1 MTRPLHVVL
10 FLAIATA
17 ASAASTNAIPSA
29 PSRHWVFFRD
39 KHLADDQ
46 AATRALS
53 DQRSALSAKT
63 LARRAARRS
72 APGLLDQRDLPV
84 APQYIA
90 AIRNTGAQT
99 RHESRWLNAVSVTA
113 TPDQLRA
120 IAALPFVQ
128 HTQPLARAARRI
140 PIPVEPA
147 PIDSAAPRGAG
158 PDAFYGPSYPQ
169 LVQINAVAA
178 HTAGYT
184 GQGVIV
190 GILDTGFNR
199 THVAFNQTVNAHP
212 VQIIDEYDFIVGDF
226 NTAQEP
232 SDPQGQSNHGTY
244 ILGTMAA
251 YFPGTLVGAA
261 YNASFVLAKTED
273 TSQEIPEE
281 EDAYVA
287 GLEWIE
293 AHGADMVTSS
303 LGYIDWYTQA
313 DLNGLIGVTTVA
325 VNIATENGLICCTAA
340 GNEGNDANP
349 ATSQLIAPADAFDVL
364 TCGAVDL
371 NGLIAWFS
379 SDGPTADGRVK
390 PELLARGVDTI
401 TTSAVSNNIIPVNG
415 TSLSTP
421 LLAGGTALVIQAHPN
436 WSPDKVRRA
445 YFHTASGFAASGQY
459 DPLYVRG
466 YGVANIFAAI
476 NFVHGDINNDGAAN
490 GLDIPRF
497 IASLTGQNLDP
508 SENRRSDAD
517 ASGQVTV
524 ADVPIFVSDLLGQ

>member
-1 MTRPLHVVL
+1 MTRSSYVAL
-10 FLAIATA
+10 FLCIAGSAFA
-17 ASAASTNAIPSA
+17 APPDGS
-29 PSRHWVFFRD
+29 SRHWVFFRD
-39 KHLADDQ
+39 KQLADDQ
-46 AATRALS
+46 AVARAMT
-53 DQRSALSAKT
+53 DQQAALSAKT
-63 LARRAARRS
+63 QARRAARRI
-72 APGLLDQRDLPV
+72 APGILDERDLPV
-84 APQYIA
+84 AAEYIA
-90 AIRNTGAQT
+90 AIRNTGTQV
-99 RHESRWLNAVSVTA
+99 RFESRWINAVSVTA
-113 TPDQLRA
+113 TADQLRA
-120 IAALPFVQ
+120 IDALPFVER
-128 HTQPLARAARRI
+128 TQSLARAARRI
-140 PIPVEPA
+140 PMPVEPA
-147 PIDSAAPRGAG
+147 PVEFSTPRGAD
-158 PDAFYGPSYPQ
+158 PSAFYGPSYPQ
-169 LVQINAVAA
+169 LLQINAVAA
-178 HTAGYT
+178 HNAGYT

-232 SDPQGQSNHGTY
+232 SDPPNQSNHGTY

-251 YFPGTLVGAA
+251 YFPGTYVGAA

-273 TSQEIPEE
+273 ITQEIPDE

-313 DLNGLIGVTTVA
+313 DLNGLIAVTTTA
-325 VNIATENGLICCTAA
+325 VNVATENGLICCTAA
-340 GNEGNDANP
+340 GNEGNDTNP
-349 ATSQLIAPADAFDVL
+349 ATSRLIAPADAFGVL

-371 NGLIAWFS
+371 NGVIAWFS

-390 PELLARGVDTI
+390 PELLARGVETM
-401 TTSAVSNNIIPVNG
+401 TTSAVTNNIIPVNG
-415 TSLSTP
+415 TSLATP

-445 YFHTASGFAASGQY
+445 YFHTASGFSTAGQF

-466 YGVANIFAAI
+466 YGIINVFAAI

-497 IASLTGQNLDP
+497 IASLTGQNPDP
-508 SENRRSDAD
+508 SENRRSDTD
-517 ASGQVTV
+517 ASGQVNV
-524 ADVPIFVSDLLGQ
+524 ADVPIFVADLLGS

>member
-1 MTRPLHVVL
+1 MIRSPYVAL
-10 FLAIATA
+10 FLCIACS
-17 ASAASTNAIPSA
+17 ASAASLDG
-29 PSRHWVFFRD
+29 PSRHWVFFGD
-39 KHLADDQ
+39 KHIADDQ
-46 AATRALS
+46 SVARALS
-53 DQRSALSAKT
+53 DQQAALSSKT
-63 LARRAARRS
+63 LARRAARRT
-72 APGLLDQRDLPV
+72 AAGLLDERDLPV

-90 AIRNTGAQT
+90 AIRSTGAHV
-99 RHESRWLNAVSVTA
+99 RFESRWLNAVSVTA
-113 TPDQLRA
+113 SADQLRA
-120 IAALPFVQ
+120 IAALPFVR

-140 PIPVEPA
+140 PLPIEPA
-147 PIDSAAPRGAG
+147 PIDSASSRGAD
-158 PDAFYGPSYPQ
+158 PSAFYGPSYPQ
-169 LVQINAVAA
+169 LLQINAVAA
-178 HTAGYT
+178 HNAGYT
-184 GQGVIV
+184 GAGVIV
-190 GILDTGFNR
+190 GVLDTGFNR

-232 SDPQGQSNHGTY
+232 SDPEGQSNHGTY

-273 TSQEIPEE
+273 ISQEIPDE

-293 AHGADMVTSS
+293 LHGADMATSS

-313 DLNGLIGVTTVA
+313 DLNGLIAVTTTA

-340 GNEGNDANP
+340 GNAGNDANP
-349 ATSQLIAPADAFDVL
+349 ATSRLIAPADAFAVL

-371 NGLIAWFS
+371 NGTIAWFS

-401 TTSAVSNNIIPVNG
+401 TTSAISNNIIPVNG

-421 LLAGGTALVIQAHPN
+421 LLAGGTALVIQAHPT
-436 WSPDKVRRA
+436 WSPDKIRRA
-445 YFHTASGFAASGQY
+445 YFHTASGFGASGQY
-459 DPLYVRG
+459 DPLYIRG
-466 YGVANIFAAI
+466 YGIVNVFAAI
-476 NFVHGDINNDGAAN
+476 NFVHGDINNDGVAN

-497 IASLTGQNLDP
+497 IASLTGQNPDP

-524 ADVPIFVSDLLGQ
+524 ADVPIFVADLLGK